1 MSNIGLAQIRRHEG
15 AEKPLVTSGDDV
27 ANVARFLPTPDAD
40 GYSAEDVV
48 AYLLSAVETGTVA
61 TR

>member
-1 MSNIGLAQIRRHEG
+1 M
-15 AEKPLVTSGDDV
+15 TSGDEV
-27 ANVARFLPTPDAD
+27 REVARFLPTPDAD

-61 TR
+61 AR